1 LDLTINFENGHHG
14 VWFDDANRASA
25 PKSGHAHCHVR
36 RKFSFLNLAVAQFE
50 MSGRNPDRLLSYYL
64 SLEVLP
70 FGRRRL
76 MLTTAQCQT
85 YAAEYKSLA
94 RQTGVSEERT
104 TLLKNIARSL
114 KGVASQLDRLAV
126 LLREEAK

>member
-1 LDLTINFENGHHG
+1 MLGLDDQLRKRPPWRR
-14 VWFDDANRASA
+14 VVRRRQPRQRAEIR
-25 PKSGHAHCHVR
+25 HAHCHVR
-36 RKFSFLNLAVAQFE
+36 RKFSFLNLAVAQFG

-126 LLREEAK
+126 L

>member
-1 LDLTINFENGHHG
+1 
-14 VWFDDANRASA
+14 
-25 PKSGHAHCHVR
+25 
-36 RKFSFLNLAVAQFE
+36 
-50 MSGRNPDRLLSYYL
+50 
-64 SLEVLP
+64 
-70 FGRRRL
+70 
-76 MLTTAQCQT
+76 MLTAAQCQT
-85 YAAEYKSLA
+85 HAAEYKSLA